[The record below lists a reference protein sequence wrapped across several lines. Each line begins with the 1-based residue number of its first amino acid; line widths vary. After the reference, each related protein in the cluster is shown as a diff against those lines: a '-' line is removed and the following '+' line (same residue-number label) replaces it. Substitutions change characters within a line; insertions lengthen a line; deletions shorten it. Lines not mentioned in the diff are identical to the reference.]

1 MKNWF
6 VYIGGVFM
14 PLGDA
19 TALGCIGLLFVMP
32 IAMVFGL
39 ANLAE
44 IVSRVAPEGKS
55 APLEDRQVV
64 AAVAFFATGVS
75 LILLAVFAA
84 FGFCILDPEL
94 CTNIQHYIKGF

>member
-39 ANLAE
+39 ANLA
-44 IVSRVAPEGKS
+44 GKS